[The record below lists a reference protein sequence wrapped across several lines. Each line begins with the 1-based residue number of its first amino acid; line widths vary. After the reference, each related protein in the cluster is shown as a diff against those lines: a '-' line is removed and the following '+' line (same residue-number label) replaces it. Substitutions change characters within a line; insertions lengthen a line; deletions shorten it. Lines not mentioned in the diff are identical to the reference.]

1 MSTAALETAMAD
13 MVTARATF
21 EAKASRVGDEVERLQ
36 ETVNAA
42 NTKAHGE
49 RVHIA
54 DGERKRRR
62 RRAVPPPPR
71 RRATTLVHTRT
82 PRPRRRSA
90 TMLTP
95 WTSCCRRHSAPWSAP
110 MPRRRR

>member
-1 MSTAALETAMAD
+1 MSTAALEAAMAD
-13 MVTARATF
+13 METARATF
-21 EAKASRVGDEVERLQ
+21 EAKASRVGDEVSRLQ

-62 RRAVPPPPR
+62 RSGDAAAAAAAQGDNLDAAAEAAFSDNFDAVDER
-71 RRATTLVHTRT
+71 LQ
-82 PRPRRRSA
+82 
-90 TMLTP
+90 
-95 WTSCCRRHSAPWSAP
+95 HSALWPAP
-110 MPRRRR
+110 TPRRRR